1 MPAFAE
7 LRRST
12 RAVLCLE
19 CGKCSSACPLAPFG
33 GFSAARVAALRDF
46 DESRRGGGGAVSR
59 CLTCGAC
66 EVLCPS
72 GVRYVDFVLGL
83 RGELPAER
91 RHPCP
96 HGAALQTAARL
107 SAALPDAKR
116 PSDWLEDDLRV
127 SEEGEIALFVGCL
140 PLFDDLLGEEL
151 GLRTTEIARAA
162 VRALNRLGIEPVIV
176 PEERCCGH
184 DLLWSGDRKTFERL
198 AAANAAAFAA
208 RGVETILTTCA
219 ECCRTLTL
227 DYPGAVSGFR
237 PRVQHLAEFLS
248 ERIDRIDRS
257 VGSEAKEEGGPRPR
271 DGDARR
277 VTYHDPCRLGRHL
290 GVYDA
295 PRRLL
300 DALPGADRVEMDR
313 SGPDALCCGSPGFV
327 RCDAASRGLQS
338 RRLESAAA
346 TGAAKML
353 TTCPKCLIHFTC
365 AQREDALRG
374 RRRRAIEVEDLT
386 VFAAELLERGA
397 GGDPG
402 AAATR
407 EGDAQ

>member
-7 LRRST
+7 LRSST

-46 DESRRGGGGAVSR
+46 GESRRGGDGAVSR

-83 RGELPAER
+83 RAELPAER
-91 RHPCP
+91 RHRCP
-96 HGAALQTAARL
+96 HGEALQTAARL
-107 SAALPDAKR
+107 SAARPDAKR
-116 PSDWLEDDLRV
+116 PADWLDDGLRV
-127 SEEGEIALFVGCL
+127 AEEGEIALFVGCL
-140 PLFDDLLGEEL
+140 PQFDDLLGEEL

-184 DLLWSGDRKTFERL
+184 DLLWSGDRETFERL
-198 AAANAAAFAA
+198 AAANASAFAA

-237 PRVQHLAEFLS
+237 PRVQHLAEFLAEKVGGSGRS
-248 ERIDRIDRS
+248 EPAED
-257 VGSEAKEEGGPRPR
+257 GGPRPR
-271 DGDARR
+271 DPESHR

-300 DALPGADRVEMDR
+300 DALPGAERVEMER

-374 RRRRAIEVEDLT
+374 RTRRPIEVEDLT
-386 VFAAELLERGA
+386 VFASSLLERGA
-397 GGDPG
+397 GGEPG
-402 AAATR
+402 AETQ